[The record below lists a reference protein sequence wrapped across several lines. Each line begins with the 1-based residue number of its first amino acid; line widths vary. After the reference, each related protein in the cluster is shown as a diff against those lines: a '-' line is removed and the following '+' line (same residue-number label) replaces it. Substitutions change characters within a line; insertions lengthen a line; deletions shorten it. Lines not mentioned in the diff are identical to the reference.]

1 MLILDFEGYFQM
13 RMATDPDPTDELRG
27 VSGYTFAFC
36 GEPDLDHKLH
46 FQPDE
51 PGVWERDFGP
61 GGGPKVGVTVTSAK
75 RNGIDAPELVGGKIA
90 FVDGQVIEH
99 NGLLVRNDYFI
110 INPFRVTLTSGGK
123 LLLDRVDNLDPSDP
137 NMPENEATSPML
149 QRRQATTFTSNSEE
163 VAAAT
168 GLPNAASVTLIQNR
182 LDRKRSLE
190 ALLASTP
197 KKDAVKR
204 AELESRIYELAIVEQ
219 WWNLTQGT
227 PGNRP
232 IDRRAAQ
239 LALQLSGWNVD
250 MNGAIAANRLGA
262 DERYPWN
269 IAFWMGGWDGDAMC
283 GYVRGTWTIPLA
295 T

>member
-1 MLILDFEGYFQM
+1 MLILDFEGWFQM

-61 GGGPKVGVTVTSAK
+61 GGGPKVGVYVTSAQ
-75 RNGIDAPELVGGKIA
+75 RDGEDVPDLAGGKIA
-90 FVDGQVIEH
+90 FVDGMVIEH

-110 INPFRVTLTSGGK
+110 INPFRVTLAAGK
-123 LLLDRVDNLDPSDP
+123 TLLLDRVDYLNPANP
-137 NMPENEATSPML
+137 AMPENEADSTML
-149 QRRQATTFTSNSEE
+149 TRRQATTFTSNSEQ
-163 VAAAT
+163 VAQAT
-168 GLPNAASVTLIQNR
+168 GLPNAANVTLIQNR
-182 LDRKRSLE
+182 LNRKASLE

-197 KKDAVKR
+197 KKNAVKR
-204 AELESRIYELAIVEQ
+204 AELESRIYELGIVEQ
-219 WWNLTQGT
+219 WWNLSQGT
-227 PGNRP
+227 PNNRP

-239 LALQLSGWNVD
+239 LALQLSGWNID

-269 IAFWMGGWDGDAMC
+269 ISFWMGGWDGDAMC
-283 GYVRGTWTIPLA
+283 GYVRGTWTIPLK
-295 T
+295 

>member
-1 MLILDFEGYFQM
+1 MLILDFEGWFQM

-61 GGGPKVGVTVTSAK
+61 GGGPKVGVHVTSAQ
-75 RNGIDAPELVGGKIA
+75 RDGEDVPDLAGGKIA
-90 FVDGQVIEH
+90 FVDGMVIEH

-110 INPFRVTLTSGGK
+110 INPFRVTLAAGK
-123 LLLDRVDNLDPSDP
+123 TLLLDRVDYLNPANP
-137 NMPENEATSPML
+137 AMPENEADSTML
-149 QRRQATTFTSNSEE
+149 TRRQATTFTSNSEQ
-163 VAAAT
+163 VAQAT
-168 GLPNAASVTLIQNR
+168 GLPNAANVTLIQNR
-182 LDRKRSLE
+182 LNRKASLE

-197 KKDAVKR
+197 KKNAVKR
-204 AELESRIYELAIVEQ
+204 AELESRIYELGIVEQ
-219 WWNLTQGT
+219 WWNLSQGT
-227 PGNRP
+227 PNNRP

-239 LALQLSGWNVD
+239 LALQLSGWNID

-269 IAFWMGGWDGDAMC
+269 ISFWMGGWDGDAMC
-283 GYVRGTWTIPLA
+283 GYVRGTWTIPLK
-295 T
+295 

>member
-36 GEPDLDHKLH
+36 GEPDLDHLLH

-61 GGGPKVGVTVTSAK
+61 GGGPKVGVVVTSAK
-75 RNGIDAPELVGGKIA
+75 RDGKDVPDLVGGRIA
-90 FVDGQVIEH
+90 FVDGMVVEH

-110 INPFRVTLTSGGK
+110 INPFRVTLTTGK
-123 LLLDRVDNLDPSDP
+123 TLLLDRVDYLNPANP
-137 NMPENEATSPML
+137 NMPENEADSTML
-149 QRRQATTFTSNSEE
+149 QRRQATTFQSNSEE
-163 VAAAT
+163 VAQAT
-168 GLPNAASVTLIQNR
+168 GLPNAANVTLIQNR
-182 LDRKRSLE
+182 LNRKASLE

-197 KKDAVKR
+197 KKNAVKR
-204 AELESRIYELAIVEQ
+204 AELESRIYELGIVEQ
-219 WWNLTQGT
+219 WWNLSQGT
-227 PGNRP
+227 SGNRP

-239 LALQLSGWNVD
+239 LALQLSGWNID
-250 MNGAIAANRLGA
+250 MNGAIAENRLGA

-269 IAFWMGGWDGDAMC
+269 ISFWMGGWDGDAMC
-283 GYVRGTWTIPLA
+283 GYVRGEWTIPLK
-295 T
+295 